1 MENTLIILNKSELTQ
16 IVQDAVKDVV
26 AAKSRHPDQPKQFIR
41 GIHGLAKF
49 LGVSPTR
56 AQKLKND
63 GVISCWQ
70 DGRVVLFDP
79 DRVTADLMKSNK
91 QNYRGIKSI

>member
-1 MENTLIILNKSELTQ
+1 MENTLIVVNKSELTEIIQ
-16 IVQDAVKDVV
+16 AAVKSIVFENSGKPKPDK
-26 AAKSRHPDQPKQFIR
+26 AKSFIR

-63 GVISCWQ
+63 GVISYWQ
-70 DGRVVLFDP
+70 DGRTVLFDP
-79 DRVTADLMKSNK
+79 EKVVNELMHKSNDH
-91 QNYRGIKSI
+91 GI

>member
-1 MENTLIILNKSELTQ
+1 MENTLIVVKKSELTEIIQ
-16 IVQDAVKDVV
+16 NAVQSIVFENSGKQNPDK
-26 AAKSRHPDQPKQFIR
+26 AKSFIR

-70 DGRVVLFDP
+70 DGRTVLFDP
-79 DRVTADLMKSNK
+79 EKVVDELMHKSK
-91 QNYRGIKSI
+91 HTGHGI